1 MNKASLFLAIAT
13 VAIGSTWLFA
23 NQEAELTPEQA
34 KELAIEAYIYGYPL
48 VSMDMTMQV
57 MSQTKAPVGQFAN
70 SRTFPATDY
79 KEVTAPNLDT
89 LYSTAWLD
97 LAKEPWVLH
106 VPNEDGRYYLMPMLD
121 GWTDVFAD
129 PGTQTTGTETADFV
143 ITGPNWAGKLP
154 DGLKVFKSPTNMVWI
169 LGRTYTSGTPE
180 DLATVH
186 NIQDQYEVK
195 PLSYYGKAYT
205 PPKIAP
211 NPSID
216 TATPVRKQ
224 VNQLDI
230 ATFFNRLSLLMK
242 ENPPSKEDGPF
253 IAKLSQIGI
262 IPGQPFDPS
271 KTSPAILSVVEK
283 LAQDRIRDHLDNGLA
298 EQNGWTYVKIA
309 GHYGTNYDD
318 RALVAA
324 VGLGANLPEDAIYPV
339 CSHDS
344 DKNPLNGKNN
354 YVIHFDKGQL
364 PPVKGFWSLT
374 LYNDKFYF
382 VPNDLNRHSL
392 SQRDPFQNNPDGSI
406 DLYLQATTPGKEK
419 ESNWLPTPKEDFVLM
434 FRFYWPEQSILNGTW
449 KTPPVKK
456 V

>member
-1 MNKASLFLAIAT
+1 MNKTSLFLAIAT

-23 NQEAELTPEQA
+23 NQEANISPEQA

-48 VSMDMTMQV
+48 VSMDMTKQV
-57 MSQTKAPVGQFAN
+57 MSQTRSPVGQFAN
-70 SRTFPATDY
+70 SRTFPTTDY
-79 KEVTAPNLDT
+79 KEVTAPNVDT

-97 LAKEPWVLH
+97 LSKEPWILH

-129 PGTQTTGTETADFV
+129 PGTRTTGTKTADFV
-143 ITGPNWAGKLP
+143 ITGPNWTGSLP
-154 DGLKVFKSPTNMVWI
+154 AGLKEFKSPTNMVWV

-180 DLATVH
+180 DLTIVH

-205 PPKIAP
+205 PPKIAS
-211 NPSID
+211 NSSID
-216 TATPVRKQ
+216 TTTPVRKQ

-262 IPGQPFDPS
+262 VPGQPFDPS
-271 KTSPAILSVVEK
+271 KTSPAILSDVEK
-283 LAQDRIRDHLDNGLA
+283 LAQDKIRDHLDNGLA

-309 GHYGTNYDD
+309 GQYGTNYDD

-324 VGLGANLPEDAIYPV
+324 VGLGANLPEDATYPI

-364 PPVKGFWSLT
+364 PG
-374 LYNDKFYF
+374 
-382 VPNDLNRHSL
+382 
-392 SQRDPFQNNPDGSI
+392 
-406 DLYLQATTPGKEK
+406 
-419 ESNWLPTPKEDFVLM
+419 
-434 FRFYWPEQSILNGTW
+434 
-449 KTPPVKK
+449 
-456 V
+456 